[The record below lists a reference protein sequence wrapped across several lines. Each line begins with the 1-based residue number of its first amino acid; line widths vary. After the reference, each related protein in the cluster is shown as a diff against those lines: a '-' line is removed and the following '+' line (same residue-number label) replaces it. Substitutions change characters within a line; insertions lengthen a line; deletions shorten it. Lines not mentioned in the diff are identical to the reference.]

1 MQKVRQTKTT
11 EKYVENKGTRKKL
24 RTTKWKGDR
33 QSTWKIIQHND
44 SKDDPKSQEKNGGT
58 DGDDIRN
65 VQQGARRFKE

>member
-1 MQKVRQTKTT
+1 MQKVRQNKTT
-11 EKYVENKGTRKKL
+11 EKYVANKGTRKKL

-33 QSTWKIIQHND
+33 QSTWKIIHHND